1 MGYVTMVW
9 LFGISV
15 MDIRRRNVPVW
26 MLAPGGILAGI
37 RLVCRQDVTGDM
49 LMAMFPGI
57 ILLVVAL
64 VTKKAGYGD
73 GIVLLFLGI
82 LSGGGESLM
91 LAAAGL
97 FFAAV
102 FSLIMLGLRKVRK
115 DTRIPFLPFLAAA
128 WLVVTMV

>member
-1 MGYVTMVW
+1 MIW
-9 LFGISV
+9 LFSISA
-15 MDIRRRNVPVW
+15 MDIRSRNVPVW

-37 RLVCRQDVTGDM
+37 RFMCRQDVMGDM

-57 ILLVVAL
+57 ILLVIAL

-73 GIVLLFLGI
+73 GIVMLFLGI
-82 LSGGGESLM
+82 LSGGGVSLM
-91 LAAAGL
+91 LAVASL
-97 FFAAV
+97 FFTAV